1 VQLTV
6 RRRALA
12 VSVIASALTVIAL
25 PARADS
31 TPSVSAAKQNL
42 AQAQQHASQAS
53 TALGAAQ
60 QQLAGAQ
67 QQLAAVQ
74 ARVAGLDQTVTADT
88 ARVAALDSQ
97 VSDDKAQLAAYVR
110 SVYKSGGEEGALAY
124 IIAASDL
131 GDVFQRVAEMDRVDR
146 AGKILLTRI
155 ADAQAAAHQ
164 ALADATVARQQ
175 AQVASQQAAT
185 AEAVVAVENDQ
196 LQSVATAANR
206 SLTTALHQYSAA
218 EKAAAAR
225 AAAQAAAQAAAAR
238 AAAAA
243 AAAARNN
250 GTVFTAVSGPAFTI
264 DTDLT
269 KPSGET
275 AAKLDAFLS
284 GSALAGLG
292 TGFMNAEHTYH
303 VSARYFVAHAILES
317 AWGTSAIAQDK
328 HNLFGY
334 GADDANPYQDAVSF
348 PSNDACI
355 QFVAQRVS
363 QDYLSSSGAFYHGP
377 TLRGMNVD
385 YASDPEWA
393 SKIALIANTVPD

>member
-1 VQLTV
+1 MHLTV

-12 VSVIASALTVIAL
+12 VSIVAVALTGIAL

-31 TPSVSAAKQNL
+31 PPSVGTAQQNL
-42 AQAQQHASQAS
+42 AQAQQQARQAG

-67 QQLAAVQ
+67 AQLASVQ
-74 ARVAGLDQTVTADT
+74 ARVASLDVAVTTDT
-88 ARVAALDSQ
+88 ARVAELDQQ
-97 VSDDKAQLAAYVR
+97 VRNDKALLASYVR
-110 SVYKSGGEEGALAY
+110 SVYKSGGAEGALAY

-131 GDVFQRVAEMDRVDR
+131 GDVFQRAAELDRVNQ
-146 AGKILLTRI
+146 AGKILLGRI
-155 ADAQAAAHQ
+155 ADAQSAAAQ
-164 ALADATVARQQ
+164 ALADATTARQQ
-175 AQVASQQAAT
+175 AQVAAQQAAT

-196 LQSVATAANR
+196 LQAAAITANR
-206 SLTTALHQYSAA
+206 QVTTAQHQLS
-218 EKAAAAR
+218 
-225 AAAQAAAQAAAAR
+225 AAQAAAAAQAR

-243 AAAARNN
+243 AAAAQAAARQT
-250 GTVFTAVSGPAFTI
+250 GVVFTPVTGPAFSV

-275 AAKLDAFLS
+275 AAKLNSFLS

-292 TGFMNAEHTYH
+292 AGFMNAEHTYH

-317 AWGTSAIAQDK
+317 AWGTSAIAHDK

-334 GADDANPYQDAVSF
+334 GADDANPYGDAVSF
-348 PSNDACI
+348 PSFDACI
-355 QFVAQRVS
+355 QFVAQKVA
-363 QDYLSSSGAFYHGP
+363 QNYLSPSGAFYHGP

-385 YASDPEWA
+385 YASDPLWA
-393 SKIALIANTVPD
+393 SKIARIANTIPD

>member
-1 VQLTV
+1 VHLSV

-12 VSVIASALTVIAL
+12 VSVVAAALTGIAL

-31 TPSVSAAKQNL
+31 PPSLGTAKQNL
-42 AQAQQHASQAS
+42 AQAQQQARQAG

-67 QQLAAVQ
+67 AQLATVQ
-74 ARVAGLDQTVTADT
+74 ARVASLDVAVTTDT
-88 ARVAALDSQ
+88 ARVTELDQ
-97 VSDDKAQLAAYVR
+97 RVKDDKAQLASYVR
-110 SVYKSGGEEGALAY
+110 SVYKSGGAEGALAY

-131 GDVFQRVAEMDRVDR
+131 GEVFQRAAELDRVNQ
-146 AGKILLTRI
+146 AGKILLGRI
-155 ADAQAAAHQ
+155 AAAQAAAAQ
-164 ALADATVARQQ
+164 ALADATTARQQ
-175 AQVASQQAAT
+175 AKVAAQQAAT

-196 LQSVATAANR
+196 LQAAAIAADR
-206 SLTTALHQYSAA
+206 QVTTAQHQLSAA
-218 EKAAAAR
+218 EAAAA
-225 AAAQAAAQAAAAR
+225 AQAR

-243 AAAARNN
+243 AAAAQAAARQN
-250 GTVFTAVSGPAFTI
+250 GVVFTPVTGPAFTI

-275 AAKLDAFLS
+275 AAKLDSFLS

-292 TGFMNAEHTYH
+292 ASFMNAENTYH

-317 AWGTSAIAQDK
+317 AWGTSAIAHDK

-334 GADDANPYQDAVSF
+334 GADDANPYGDAVSF
-348 PSNDACI
+348 PSFDACI
-355 QFVAQRVS
+355 QFVAQKVAKN
-363 QDYLSSSGAFYHGP
+363 YLSPSGAFYHGP

-385 YASDPEWA
+385 YASDPLWA
-393 SKIALIANTVPD
+393 AKIARIANTVPD